1 MQNKMHKE
9 KLNFLKEKG
18 ICFGC
23 LCVGHMSRDCEKR
36 LTCTVCGQMHPSI
49 LHIQQKERTCTQEQ
63 NRPSLSSA
71 LVALQA
77 CGQTGAGNGECA
89 LSIVPVQ
96 VKSCKGQKV
105 IQTYAFLDPGSSAT
119 FCSEHLMH
127 RLKLKGKK
135 TNILLKTMGNQR
147 SVSSSILT
155 GLEVSSLYNDIF
167 YSLPEVFTQEKMP
180 VSKDNMVTEEDLDK
194 WPYLKGVKIPHIPAD
209 VDLLI
214 GANASKVM
222 EPWEVKNS
230 DGEGPYAVRTL
241 LGWVVNGPLQGSKD
255 NGNTIECPDVTVNR
269 YADKLEELKQELQQK
284 GSHNRLQE
292 EELISAM
299 REQVLRLTQK
309 EQVLEE
315 RLESVCQENTE
326 LRASLASLHTRLA
339 LQDQLNQQHSQQL
352 AGALQEAEAAQ
363 GRSRQLQTQVE
374 ELQEE
379 VSLQEGRSHGDASL
393 LSELESSMETTS
405 LWVSK
410 EEITQEMWSSLQ
422 LLLPLTPKL
431 NNSGRSEVVDQKEDL
446 HTMLHQL
453 KGVAQT
459 LALTW
464 GPQELNQAFVDRT
477 GDQCG
482 NPSAAHE
489 LRDQNVHL
497 QQENAELKR
506 KLQDVKEEEADVVQQ
521 TIRDRDEAIAKK
533 NLMEAELVRSK
544 SDMISLNNQLLEAIQ
559 RKLELSQELEAW
571 QDDIQI
577 VINQQL
583 RSQQQMEHPQ
593 KKSTSNGTSFFRRGG
608 RAASTSSTW
617 SSDVDPG

>member
-1 MQNKMHKE
+1 
-9 KLNFLKEKG
+9 
-18 ICFGC
+18 
-23 LCVGHMSRDCEKR
+23 
-36 LTCTVCGQMHPSI
+36 
-49 LHIQQKERTCTQEQ
+49 
-63 NRPSLSSA
+63 
-71 LVALQA
+71 
-77 CGQTGAGNGECA
+77 
-89 LSIVPVQ
+89 
-96 VKSCKGQKV
+96 
-105 IQTYAFLDPGSSAT
+105 
-119 FCSEHLMH
+119 
-127 RLKLKGKK
+127 
-135 TNILLKTMGNQR
+135 
-147 SVSSSILT
+147 
-155 GLEVSSLYNDIF
+155 
-167 YSLPEVFTQEKMP
+167 
-180 VSKDNMVTEEDLDK
+180 
-194 WPYLKGVKIPHIPAD
+194 
-209 VDLLI
+209 
-214 GANASKVM
+214 M

-269 YADKLEELKQELQQK
+269 YADKL
-284 GSHNRLQE
+284 

-352 AGALQEAEAAQ
+352 AGALQEAEAVQ
-363 GRSRQLQTQVE
+363 GHSRQLQTQVE

-405 LWVSK
+405 LGVSK
-410 EEITQEMWSSLQ
+410 EEITQEMWSSIQ
-422 LLLPLTPKL
+422 WLLPLTPKL
-431 NNSGRSEVVDQKEDL
+431 NSSGRSEVVDQKEDL

-459 LALTW
+459 LALTC

-477 GDQCG
+477 GDQCE

-506 KLQDVKEEEADVVQQ
+506 KLQDVEEEADVVQQ
-521 TIRDRDEAIAKK
+521 AIRDRDEAIAKK

-544 SDMISLNNQLLEAIQ
+544 SDMMSLNNQLLEAIQ

-593 KKSTSNGTSFFRRGG
+593 KKSTFNGTSFFRRGG
-608 RAASTSSTW
+608 AEPPPPPPPGVQTRIRANH
-617 SSDVDPG
+617 PGETG